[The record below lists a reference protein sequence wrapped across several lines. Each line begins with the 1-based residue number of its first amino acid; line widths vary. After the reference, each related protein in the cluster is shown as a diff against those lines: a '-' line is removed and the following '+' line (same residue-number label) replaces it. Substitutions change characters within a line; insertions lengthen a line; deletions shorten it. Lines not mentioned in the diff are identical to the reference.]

1 MQFIAFIILVFG
13 TLIYN
18 EILVL
23 PAHIFRYGTKKELEK
38 NKRSETG
45 ILDEDQNIIG

>member
-23 PAHIFRYGTKKELEK
+23 PAHIFRYGTKKVIEK